1 MNLEIVSLILVKLLT
16 MTHNIKLNGI
26 FKDKSTTSNNQ
37 HHKTKTNMSTSHRYN
52 TRSKK
57 QKDTYPIPIPTSCA
71 LHNTRSTN
79 LDDKR
84 RKMGKDLC
92 NKALNT
98 SSNSNDRVEKMIVF
112 MRWIRTHKR
121 LLESAKF
128 KRTCYK
134 KCNEYCIE
142 ATSTIVSKHVK
153 SKLRKSLVYE
163 CCLIL
168 DIIENEF

>member
-1 MNLEIVSLILVKLLT
+1 MGFFRTKAPPQ
-16 MTHNIKLNGI
+16 
-26 FKDKSTTSNNQ
+26 TTST
-37 HHKTKTNMSTSHRYN
+37 KTKTKMSTSHRYN

-57 QKDTYPIPIPTSCA
+57 QKDTDPAPIPTSCA

-79 LDDKR
+79 FDDKT
-84 RKMGKDLC
+84 RKMGLVLC

-134 KCNEYCIE
+134 KCNEYGID
-142 ATSTIVSKHVK
+142 ATSTIVSKRVK
-153 SKLRKSLVYE
+153 SKLLNSLLYE
-163 CCLIL
+163 CSLIL

>member
-1 MNLEIVSLILVKLLT
+1 MWEYNKKIDLDFFRIQAAPQA
-16 MTHNIKLNGI
+16 
-26 FKDKSTTSNNQ
+26 TS
-37 HHKTKTNMSTSHRYN
+37 TKTRQKMSTSHSYN

-57 QKDTYPIPIPTSCA
+57 QKDTDPIPIPTSCA

-79 LDDKR
+79 FDDKKH
-84 RKMGKDLC
+84 KMGKDLC

-98 SSNSNDRVEKMIVF
+98 SPNSNDRVEKMIEF

-121 LLESAKF
+121 ILVPPRF

-134 KCNEYCIE
+134 KCHQYTRE
-142 ATSTIVSKHVK
+142 ATSTSVSKRVK

-163 CCLIL
+163 CSLIL
-168 DIIENEF
+168 DIIENKFWRVY